1 MLKIWDAPNFR
12 RTRLRQLQA
21 ISRLARLMR
30 HRWAAHRRLCGLFDD
45 KKRRIAM
52 KTWFTSLNG
61 AITLSALALLSFIG
75 YTFMAARYF
84 LEKWIPGDGAA
95 MVETIVLLLIIGG
108 WLRALFVAAGG
119 RRGGL
124 TALFAFSVLITL
136 IALYDM
142 QFVLYAQ
149 ISWPEQLM
157 VVVMLI
163 VGVIV
168 TAAMGV
174 HLRNGKKTA

>member
-1 MLKIWDAPNFR
+1 MNSRTSSTAP
-12 RTRLRQLQA
+12 A
-21 ISRLARLMR
+21 
-30 HRWAAHRRLCGLFDD
+30 AAHRRLCGLFDD
-45 KKRRIAM
+45 KKRSIAM
-52 KTWFTSLNG
+52 KTWFTTLHG

-75 YTFMAARYF
+75 YAFIVARYF

-142 QFVLYAQ
+142 QFVLYAHIYSLAGTSHGGRYAHRWGDCHRCDGSALEERQ
-149 ISWPEQLM
+149 ENCITDSAQL
-157 VVVMLI
+157 
-163 VGVIV
+163 
-168 TAAMGV
+168 
-174 HLRNGKKTA
+174 HQ

>member
-1 MLKIWDAPNFR
+1 
-12 RTRLRQLQA
+12 
-21 ISRLARLMR
+21 
-30 HRWAAHRRLCGLFDD
+30 
-45 KKRRIAM
+45 M

-75 YTFMAARYF
+75 YAFIEARYY

-124 TALFAFSVLITL
+124 TALFAFSLLVTL

-142 QFVLYAQ
+142 QFVLYAH
-149 ISWPEQLM
+149 ISWPEQVM

-174 HLRNGKKTA
+174 HLRSGKKTA

>member
-1 MLKIWDAPNFR
+1 
-12 RTRLRQLQA
+12 
-21 ISRLARLMR
+21 MR
-30 HRWAAHRRLCGLFDD
+30 HRWAAYRRLYGLFDD
-45 KKRRIAM
+45 KIRRIAV

-61 AITLSALALLSFIG
+61 AITLSALGLLSFIG
-75 YTFMAARYF
+75 YAFVEARYF

-124 TALFAFSVLITL
+124 TALFAFSVVITL

-142 QFVLYAQ
+142 QFVLYAH
-149 ISWPEQLM
+149 IAWPEQVM

-163 VGVIV
+163 VGAIV

-174 HLRNGKKTA
+174 HLRSGKKTA

>member
-1 MLKIWDAPNFR
+1 
-12 RTRLRQLQA
+12 
-21 ISRLARLMR
+21 
-30 HRWAAHRRLCGLFDD
+30 
-45 KKRRIAM
+45 M
-52 KTWFTSLNG
+52 KTWFTSLHG

>member
-1 MLKIWDAPNFR
+1 
-12 RTRLRQLQA
+12 
-21 ISRLARLMR
+21 
-30 HRWAAHRRLCGLFDD
+30 
-45 KKRRIAM
+45 M

-75 YTFMAARYF
+75 YTFMAVRYF

-168 TAAMGV
+168 TAAIGV

>member
-1 MLKIWDAPNFR
+1 
-12 RTRLRQLQA
+12 
-21 ISRLARLMR
+21 
-30 HRWAAHRRLCGLFDD
+30 
-45 KKRRIAM
+45 M

-61 AITLSALALLSFIG
+61 AITLSALALLTFIG
-75 YTFMAARYF
+75 YAFIEARYF

-119 RRGGL
+119 RQGGL
-124 TALFAFSVLITL
+124 TALFAFSVLVTL

-142 QFVLYAQ
+142 QFVLYSQ

-174 HLRNGKKTA
+174 HLRNGKKTT

>member
-1 MLKIWDAPNFR
+1 
-12 RTRLRQLQA
+12 
-21 ISRLARLMR
+21 
-30 HRWAAHRRLCGLFDD
+30 
-45 KKRRIAM
+45 M

-75 YTFMAARYF
+75 FAFIVARYY
-84 LEKWIPGDGAA
+84 LEKWIPGDDAA

-124 TALFAFSVLITL
+124 TALFAFSVLVTL

-174 HLRNGKKTA
+174 HLRSGKKTA

>member
-1 MLKIWDAPNFR
+1 
-12 RTRLRQLQA
+12 
-21 ISRLARLMR
+21 
-30 HRWAAHRRLCGLFDD
+30 
-45 KKRRIAM
+45 M

-84 LEKWIPGDGAA
+84 LEEWIPGDGAA

-149 ISWPEQLM
+149 ISWPEQVM

-168 TAAMGV
+168 TTAMGV
-174 HLRNGKKTA
+174 HLRSCNTPN